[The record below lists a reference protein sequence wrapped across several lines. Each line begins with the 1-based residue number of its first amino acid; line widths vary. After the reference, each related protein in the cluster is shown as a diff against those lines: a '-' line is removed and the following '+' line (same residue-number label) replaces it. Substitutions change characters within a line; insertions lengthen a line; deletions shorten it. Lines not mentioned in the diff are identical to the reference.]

1 MKSFFFTIMLSI
13 LSLSKS
19 SVEFSTVGMSD
30 VAIIHDVNNKI
41 YFYGPVSQHSSYE
54 LKKKIEAADTQSQL
68 ISQQYDI
75 EPPPIHLHIQS
86 EGGSLFHTLY
96 IIDLIKT
103 IKTPV
108 YTYIDGFAASA
119 ATLISVAGNKRFIT
133 HNSLM
138 LIHQLSA
145 SESGKFEELKDQYN
159 NLKGLMDIIKKI
171 YLENT
176 KISQEN
182 LELLLKQDI
191 WLDSVKCLHY
201 GLVDKII
208 K

>member
-1 MKSFFFTIMLSI
+1 MKSLFIILFFSI
-13 LSLSKS
+13 FSLSNCN
-19 SVEFSTVGMSD
+19 VEFSSAGMSD
-30 VAIIHDVNNKI
+30 TTIIQDVNNKI
-41 YFYGPVSQHSSYE
+41 YFYGPVTQRSSFE
-54 LKKKIEAADTQSQL
+54 LKKKIEDADTQSQL
-68 ISQQYDI
+68 IAQQYDI
-75 EPPPIHLHIQS
+75 QPPPIHLHIQS
-86 EGGSLFHTLY
+86 EGGSLFHTFY
-96 IIDLIKT
+96 VIDLIKT

-138 LIHQLSA
+138 LIHQLSG

-159 NLKGLMDIIKKI
+159 NLKSLMDIIKKV

-176 KISQEN
+176 KIPKDQ

-191 WLDSVKCLHY
+191 WLDSVKCLSY

>member
-1 MKSFFFTIMLSI
+1 MKSLFIILFFSI
-13 LSLSKS
+13 FSLSNCN
-19 SVEFSTVGMSD
+19 VEFSSAGMSD
-30 VAIIHDVNNKI
+30 TTIIQDVNNKI
-41 YFYGPVSQHSSYE
+41 YFYGPVTQRSSFE
-54 LKKKIEAADTQSQL
+54 LKKKIEDADTQSQL
-68 ISQQYDI
+68 IAQQYDI
-75 EPPPIHLHIQS
+75 QPPPIHLHIQS
-86 EGGSLFHTLY
+86 EGGSLFHTFY
-96 IIDLIKT
+96 VIDLIKT

-138 LIHQLSA
+138 LIHQLSG

-159 NLKGLMDIIKKI
+159 NLKGLMDIIKKV

-176 KISQEN
+176 KIPKDQ

-191 WLDSVKCLHY
+191 WLDSVKCLNY